1 MANMIELLGAI
12 VTMIAVAIGLLVFG
26 TILPN
31 LNQLAIGASAYTLL
45 QQTPIIVAGVALL
58 GIRRVLKPLRLFLDG
73 LHSYACLWSFITL
86 SGKSVVGT
94 AS

>member
-1 MANMIELLGAI
+1 MANMFELLGAI

-31 LNQLAIGASAYTLL
+31 LNQAAIGGSAYTLL

-58 GIRRVLKPLRLFLDG
+58 GIVMLVFGVLSR
-73 LHSYACLWSFITL
+73 
-86 SGKSVVGT
+86 
-94 AS
+94 

>member
-26 TILPN
+26 TIMPN

-58 GIRRVLKPLRLFLDG
+58 GIVMLVFGVLSR
-73 LHSYACLWSFITL
+73 
-86 SGKSVVGT
+86 
-94 AS
+94 